1 MREVNL
7 MTGDFQLNEGED
19 VGSPS
24 INPELVVPAGSDRN
38 AFAVEGDRSAET
50 VARLQA
56 DGDIDVSEIP
66 EAELDV
72 ASVLKEYVRV
82 DRELTERA
90 KDILEIRG
98 LDHGHFGRTKR
109 SLAEEKD
116 FGLGDDAVQFTYV
129 SPLFAD
135 FWGIDVEEIYAD
147 DATLRRK
154 IRQILQKH
162 MSVDEELDREVRQ
175 RIKNLEEGTQT
186 WDIEYGKVMDQMKQ
200 KFGVKE

>member
-1 MREVNL
+1 MKL
-7 MTGDFQLNEGED
+7 YSGKIPT
-19 VGSPS
+19 
-24 INPELVVPAGSDRN
+24 IAT
-38 AFAVEGDRSAET
+38 ET
-50 VARLQA
+50 VAVLQA
-56 DGDIDVSEIP
+56 DGDIDVGEIA

-109 SLAEEKD
+109 ALADEKD
-116 FGLGDDAVQFTYV
+116 FGLGEDAITWILNQLLETFMQ
-129 SPLFAD
+129 SKH
-135 FWGIDVEEIYAD
+135 VEEIYAD

-154 IRQILQKH
+154 IRQVLQKH
-162 MSVDEELDREVRQ
+162 MAVDEELDREVRQ
-175 RIKNLEEGTQT
+175 RIKNLEEGTQS

-200 KFGVKE
+200 KFGISE